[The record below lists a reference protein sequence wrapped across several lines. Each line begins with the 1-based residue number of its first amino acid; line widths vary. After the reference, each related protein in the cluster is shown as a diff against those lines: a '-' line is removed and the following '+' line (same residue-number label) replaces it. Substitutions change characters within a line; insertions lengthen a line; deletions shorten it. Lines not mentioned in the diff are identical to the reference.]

1 MNGVITDLAALE
13 ACIGKAPGAV
23 NLKVI
28 DHLDAAA
35 LRWLAVSP
43 LVFAA
48 FGNSGGIAVTLGGG
62 APGFARV
69 LDATHFVLPLAA
81 LDDPALAVVGAG
93 FGALFLAPGLGET
106 LRVNGRVAA
115 LHGDSVEIGVE
126 ECFLHC
132 AKALIRSGFWAAAPA
147 ADSASDPAGFLATSR
162 FMVVATIDAQGRADV
177 SPKGDPGGVLI
188 QLRDGALCY
197 AERPGNRRADSF
209 RNILMQPRIAVAAL
223 LPGATRVAIAA
234 GSARLATDP
243 AVLAGFAVDGKTPK
257 LVTGIAQPSLRLADS
272 AALARAQLWPVGARP
287 DDLDPAAI
295 FAGHVRLNKTGGLQA
310 KLARAMVSIPGMMEK
325 GLQHDYKNNL
335 Y

>member
-1 MNGVITDLAALE
+1 
-13 ACIGKAPGAV
+13 
-23 NLKVI
+23 
-28 DHLDAAA
+28 
-35 LRWLAVSP
+35 
-43 LVFAA
+43 
-48 FGNSGGIAVTLGGG
+48 
-62 APGFARV
+62 
-69 LDATHFVLPLAA
+69 
-81 LDDPALAVVGAG
+81 
-93 FGALFLAPGLGET
+93 
-106 LRVNGRVAA
+106 
-115 LHGDSVEIGVE
+115 
-126 ECFLHC
+126 
-132 AKALIRSGFWAAAPA
+132 
-147 ADSASDPAGFLATSR
+147 
-162 FMVVATIDAQGRADV
+162 
-177 SPKGDPGGVLI
+177 
-188 QLRDGALCY
+188 LCY